1 MTFEAPQSGPEQEI
15 FGDWAQLAAAA
26 GRAVSLVPGLSRA
39 SAFVDLLVALIDV
52 QHSQTGLLK
61 SIKADTAAER
71 RAPFQE
77 AVNNLQDARRVG
89 PSHRFWG
96 RYIDRAEDRLSQ
108 AFARASDPRDKAH
121 IEYNRALVYL
131 ALGCEDDCRYYLGQS
146 AQWANQEV
154 DLCVR
159 KAKVKIHDARLAAE
173 RTERHRLSPR
183 TANVLNFTAAIATLN
198 LSVLLYGALNGIK
211 EATVDSV
218 RLSYCDE
225 LKDFIGFF
233 NLIEQTASSLSGDRR
248 PRYLAL
254 HHNAG
259 DDDYTLFFRGVLA

>member
-1 MTFEAPQSGPEQEI
+1 LEAPQSGPEQEI
-15 FGDWAQLAAAA
+15 FGGWAQLAVAS
-26 GRAVSLVPGLSRA
+26 GRAISLVPGLSRA

-52 QHSQTGLLK
+52 QDSQIGLLK
-61 SIKADTAAER
+61 SIKADTAALR
-71 RAPFQE
+71 SAPFKE
-77 AVNNLQDARRVG
+77 AVDNLQQARRVG
-89 PSHRFWG
+89 PSDPFWG

-108 AFARASDPRDKAH
+108 AFSLASDPRDMAH

-131 ALGCEDDCRYYLGQS
+131 ALGRNDDCRYYLGQS
-146 AQWANQEV
+146 AQWANQVV
-154 DLCVR
+154 DGYAR
-159 KAKVKIHDARLAAE
+159 KAKAKIHDARLAAD
-173 RTERHRLSPR
+173 RTKRHRLGR
-183 TANVLNFTAAIATLN
+183 TAGALNTTAAIATLG
-198 LSVLLYGALNGIK
+198 LSAFFFGALNGIK

-233 NLIEQTASSLSGDRR
+233 NLIEQTASSLSGDRS

-259 DDDYTLFFRGVLA
+259 NDDYTLSFRRVLAR

>member
-15 FGDWAQLAAAA
+15 FGDWAQLAAVA

-61 SIKADTAAER
+61 SIKADTAALR
-71 RAPFQE
+71 SAKFKE
-77 AVNNLQDARRVG
+77 ALDSLQHARRVG
-89 PSHRFWG
+89 PSDSYWG
-96 RYIDRAEDRLSQ
+96 HHIDRAEDRLSQ
-108 AFARASDPRDKAH
+108 AFSLASDPRDKAH
-121 IEYNRALVYL
+121 IQYNRALVYL
-131 ALGCEDDCRYYLGQS
+131 ALGRKDDCRYYLGQS
-146 AQWANQEV
+146 AQWANEVV
-154 DLCVR
+154 DLRMR
-159 KAKVKIHDARLAAE
+159 KAKAKIHDARHAAE
-173 RTERHRLSPR
+173 RTKRHRLSPR
-183 TANVLNFTAAIATLN
+183 TANALNTTAAIATLN
-198 LSVLLYGALNGIK
+198 LYLLFYGALNGIK

-259 DDDYTLFFRGVLA
+259 NDDYTLFFR